1 MQSANRRRGMRFHL
15 ADYTRATGHSEVVHI
30 DGEGATRRNI
40 LGRHEIAQ
48 SKASSLA
55 TPSTVAHVRF
65 ADHSPAT
72 VFDPKIYLS
81 GCLTASDYAISLYL
95 PDYTIH
101 HDDFSAI
108 EIARISMQVFLSVLF
123 YY

>member
-15 ADYTRATGHSEVVHI
+15 GDYTRATGHSEVVHI
-30 DGEGATRRNI
+30 DGEVATRRNI
-40 LGRHEIAQ
+40 LGRHEIAR

-81 GCLTASDYAISLYL
+81 G
-95 PDYTIH
+95 
-101 HDDFSAI
+101 
-108 EIARISMQVFLSVLF
+108 
-123 YY
+123 